1 MLGGDQV
8 PVEVLIIKEQE
19 TAIHEGNIKDASLK
33 RCSYRDVDG
42 LEAQSLPQAQSTLYN
57 EKTVCQ
63 HLIVKKRVTL
73 TFPKR
78 SVQMPVTYRLAKDYN
93 VAANII
99 RAQVAPNQIGKLV
112 VELSGDIDQLD
123 AALDWMRSQD
133 IGVSFA
139 SREIMID
146 EDTCVH
152 CGLCT
157 GVCPTEALT
166 LDPQSFKLTFTRS
179 RCIVCEQCIPTCPV
193 QAISTNF

>member
-1 MLGGDQV
+1 M
-8 PVEVLIIKEQE
+8 
-19 TAIHEGNIKDASLK
+19 
-33 RCSYRDVDG
+33 
-42 LEAQSLPQAQSTLYN
+42 
-57 EKTVCQ
+57 
-63 HLIVKKRVTL
+63 KKRLTL

-78 SVQMPVTYRLAKDYN
+78 TVQMPITYRLAKDFN

-123 AALDWMRSQD
+123 AAIEWMRSHD
-133 IGVSFA
+133 INVSLID
-139 SREIMID
+139 REILID
-146 EDTCVH
+146 ETSCVD

-166 LDPQSFKLTFTRS
+166 LNPDDFRLNFTRS

-193 QAISTNF
+193 QAISTNL